1 MAPDSGI
8 ELRRLLMQMSG
19 FPIGDRDYVSYFV
32 NDTGERMI
40 FVQKWGEKSA
50 TLLHSD
56 LEWEPKPVLGP
67 TTTMADAAT
76 SEQKQTLLKVSV
88 DGGLLSTPLCG
99 DVILGRGEAKWL
111 DACYEAS
118 EPLRDPS

>member
-1 MAPDSGI
+1 
-8 ELRRLLMQMSG
+8 MSG

-32 NDTGERMI
+32 NDTGEPMI
-40 FVQKWGEKSA
+40 FVQKWGQQSA

-56 LEWEPKPVLGP
+56 LDWEPKPVLRP
-67 TTTMADAAT
+67 TETMADAAT
-76 SEQKQTLLKVSV
+76 PEQKQTLLKVGI

-99 DVILGRGEAKWL
+99 DVILGGGEAKWP

-118 EPLRDPS
+118 EPLRDAS